1 MGNNKM
7 DRKALIK
14 RLNSLFCELDKGKK
28 RYTEVWLSDVDF
40 GKLYQPEKY
49 ILNVKAAHE
58 IDSCN
63 DEIRDI
69 LHFLDKNAHD
79 ELQYIWSVSVY
90 DVNENVHCIGDDV
103 LIFNK
108 STAC

>member
-1 MGNNKM
+1 M

-14 RLNSLFCELDKGKK
+14 KLNLLFCELDKGKK

-40 GKLYQPEKY
+40 GKLYQAEKY

-69 LHFLDKNAHD
+69 LRFLDKNAHD

-90 DVNENVHCIGDDV
+90 DVNEKVHCVGDDILV
-103 LIFNK
+103 FNK
-108 STAC
+108 ATAC